1 MARQRRPRANETRMT
16 AAIRREREPRRL
28 AHRAAEQRRDRA
40 ASRWLSEEVD
50 EALQIDR
57 IAETAPVSAVD
68 PVRDAVRKA

>member
-1 MARQRRPRANETRMT
+1 MENQPRANETRMT

-40 ASRWLSEEVD
+40 ASQWLSEEVD

-57 IAETAPVSAVD
+57 IAETAPGSAID
-68 PVRDAVRKA
+68 RAGRAVRKP